1 MSAMELKLVLCQ
13 MGKIYKQTTKLQ
25 CGKNILFFVQEV
37 FGISSTNI
45 ILHLTDTSYKG
56 YLKPILTVHQ
66 SASQLSML
74 PRALH

>member
-13 MGKIYKQTTKLQ
+13 MGKMYKQTTKLQ
-25 CGKNILFFVQEV
+25 CGKKKKKNCFFVQEV
-37 FGISSTNI
+37 FGISSTNK

-66 SASQLSML
+66 SASQLLML
-74 PRALH
+74 P